1 MMDSISF
8 GMLLWGKI
16 MITIKSYS
24 VEDTD
29 KLAKI
34 IASNTFGGFLILANG
49 DLGAGKTRFAKSL
62 ASYLGVSSTVTSP
75 TFNILKCYNGDK
87 FDFYHIDA
95 YRLEGVKQDLGLEEY
110 IEGND
115 VCFIEWSE
123 YVSYLLPD
131 DYLKM
136 DILVNEDE
144 SRTIIIEG
152 VGDNYIKVEKEIERV
167 W

>member
-1 MMDSISF
+1 
-8 GMLLWGKI
+8 
-16 MITIKSYS
+16 MITIKSNS

-34 IASNTFGGFLILANG
+34 ISSCVFQGFLILASG

-62 ASYLGVSSTVTSP
+62 ASYLGVNSNVTSP

-87 FDFYHIDA
+87 YDFYHIDA

-110 IEGND
+110 IEGD
-115 VCFIEWSE
+115 DICFIEWSE
-123 YVSYLLPD
+123 YISYLLPD
-131 DYLKM
+131 NYLKM

-144 SRTIIIEG
+144 SRTFNIEG
-152 VGDNYIKVEKEIERV
+152 VGYAYKEIEKEIERV

>member
-1 MMDSISF
+1 
-8 GMLLWGKI
+8 
-16 MITIKSYS
+16 MITIKSNS

-34 IASNTFGGFLILANG
+34 ISSYIFNGFLILANG

-62 ASYLGVSSTVTSP
+62 ASYLGVTSNVTSP
-75 TFNILKCYNGDK
+75 TFNILKCYNGEK
-87 FDFYHIDA
+87 YDFYHIDA

-110 IEGND
+110 IEGED

-131 DYLKM
+131 EYLKM
-136 DILVNEDE
+136 DILVNDDE
-144 SRTIIIEG
+144 TRTIHIEG
-152 VGDNYIKVEKEIERV
+152 VGSKYIEVEKEIERV

>member
-1 MMDSISF
+1 
-8 GMLLWGKI
+8 
-16 MITIKSYS
+16 MITIKSNN
-24 VEDTD
+24 VNDTD

-34 IASNTFGGFLILANG
+34 ISSYIFKGFLILANG

-62 ASYLGVSSTVTSP
+62 AAYLGVTSTVTSP

-87 FDFYHIDA
+87 YDFYHIDA

-110 IEGND
+110 IEGDD

-123 YVSYLLPD
+123 FVSYLLPD
-131 DYLKM
+131 EYLKM
-136 DILVNEDE
+136 EILVNDDE
-144 SRTIIIEG
+144 TRTINITG
-152 VGDNYIKVEKEIERV
+152 VGENYENVEKEIERV

>member
-1 MMDSISF
+1 
-8 GMLLWGKI
+8 
-16 MITIKSYS
+16 MITIKSNN

-34 IASNTFGGFLILANG
+34 ISSYIFNGFLILANG

-62 ASYLGVSSTVTSP
+62 ASYLGVTSNVTSP
-75 TFNILKCYNGDK
+75 TFNILKCYNGEK
-87 FDFYHIDA
+87 YDFYHIDA

-110 IEGND
+110 IEGDD

-131 DYLKM
+131 EYLRM
-136 DILVNEDE
+136 NILVNDDE
-144 SRTIIIEG
+144 TRTIHLEG
-152 VGDNYIKVEKEIERV
+152 VGSKYIEVEKEIERV

>member
-1 MMDSISF
+1 
-8 GMLLWGKI
+8 
-16 MITIKSYS
+16 MITIRSNS

-34 IASNTFGGFLILANG
+34 ISSYVFDGFLILANG

-62 ASYLGVSSTVTSP
+62 AAYLGVSGNVTSP

-87 FDFYHIDA
+87 YDFYHIDA

-110 IEGND
+110 IEGED
-115 VCFIEWSE
+115 VCFVEWGK
-123 YVSYLLPD
+123 YISYLLPD

-136 DILVNEDE
+136 DIFVNEDE
-144 SRTIIIEG
+144 TRTINIEG
-152 VGDNYIKVEKEIERV
+152 VGNKYIQLEKEIERV

>member
-1 MMDSISF
+1 
-8 GMLLWGKI
+8 
-16 MITIKSYS
+16 MITIKSNS

-34 IASNTFGGFLILANG
+34 ISSLIFNGFLILANG

-62 ASYLGVSSTVTSP
+62 ASYLGVTSNVTSP
-75 TFNILKCYNGDK
+75 TFNILKCYNGEK
-87 FDFYHIDA
+87 YDFYHIDA

-110 IEGND
+110 IEGED

-131 DYLKM
+131 EYLKM
-136 DILVNEDE
+136 DILVNDDE
-144 SRTIIIEG
+144 TRTIHIEG
-152 VGDNYIKVEKEIERV
+152 VGSKYIEVEKEIERV